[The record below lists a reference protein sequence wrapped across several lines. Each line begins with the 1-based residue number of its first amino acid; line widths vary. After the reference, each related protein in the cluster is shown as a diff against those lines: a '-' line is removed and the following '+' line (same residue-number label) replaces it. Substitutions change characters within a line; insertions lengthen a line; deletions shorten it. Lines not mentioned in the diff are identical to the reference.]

1 MIKFLSNKKIY
12 LDNAGATPLDK
23 KVAKTMAIC
32 ERKYFSNPSAIFT
45 DGVKVRSVIDEARL
59 KIAKLINAHSDEII
73 FTGSGTESDALALL
87 GVVRGWRIKNKDMI
101 PHIITTKIEHP
112 AILENCRL
120 LESLGE
126 SEVTYISVNKD
137 GIIKL
142 EELEESLK
150 ENTVL
155 VSVMYANNEIG
166 TIQPIQEIA
175 KIIRRFRKQKKEE
188 QIRFLRSSDEGK
200 RGARPFK
207 NELIPPFSQFV
218 DLPYFHTDAC
228 QAVNYLF
235 TENIEKL
242 GVDLMTFN
250 SSKIYGPKGVGIL
263 YKKRNIELCPLYGG
277 GGQEFGLRSGTESAA
292 LITSVAEAFSI
303 TNKIKQ
309 KESERLIKIRDYG
322 IDKLLSLSKISGY
335 KIILNGDKNKRL
347 PNNINISVSGI
358 SSELLVIEL
367 SARSIFVS
375 EKSACKGNDSS
386 KSYVIDAIR
395 KVCPKKGTEADGSLR
410 ISLGR
415 DTKKGDMDILYKSL
429 KDILIKYK
437 KWK

>member
-1 MIKFLSNKKIY
+1 MIKFLSHKKIY
-12 LDNAGATPLDK
+12 LDNAGSTPLDK
-23 KVAKTMAIC
+23 KVAKTMATC
-32 ERKYFSNPSAIFT
+32 EKKYFSNPSAIFT
-45 DGVKVRSVIDEARL
+45 DGVNARGVIEDARL

-87 GVVRGWRIKNKDMI
+87 GVVRGWRIKNKDMV

-126 SEVTYISVNKD
+126 SEVTYISVDKD

-142 EELEESLK
+142 KELEESLK

-175 KIIRRFRKQKKEE
+175 KIIRRFRKKKQEE
-188 QIRFLRSSDEGK
+188 QNF
-200 RGARPFK
+200 
-207 NELIPPFSQFV
+207 
-218 DLPYFHTDAC
+218 PYFHTDAC

-250 SSKIYGPKGVGIL
+250 SSKIYGPKGVGVL

-277 GGQEFGLRSGTESAA
+277 GGQEFGLRSGTESVA

-415 DTKKGDMDILYKSL
+415 DTKKGDMDILCREL
-429 KDILIKYK
+429 KNILAKYSKYISTK
-437 KWK
+437 K

>member
-1 MIKFLSNKKIY
+1 MKLLPNKKIY
-12 LDNAGATPLDK
+12 FDNAGATQIDK
-23 KVAKTMAIC
+23 KVSKIMATY
-32 ERKYFSNPSAIFT
+32 ERGYFANPSAIFT
-45 DGVKVRSVIDEARL
+45 DGVKVRSVIDDARN

-87 GVVRGWRIKNKDMI
+87 GVVRGWRIKNKGI
-101 PHIITTKIEHP
+101 LPHVITTQIEHP

-126 SEVTYISVNKD
+126 AEVTYISVDKD
-137 GIIKL
+137 GIVKL
-142 EELEESLK
+142 DELEDSLK

-175 KIIRRFRKQKKEE
+175 KIIRRFRKSEEEKQKHF
-188 QIRFLRSSDEGK
+188 IRSSIDAGQ
-200 RGARPFK
+200 GARPLK
-207 NELIPPFSQFV
+207 NVSVFPL
-218 DLPYFHTDAC
+218 LHTDAC

-250 SSKIYGPKGVGIL
+250 SSKIYGPKGAGVL
-263 YKKRNIELCPLYGG
+263 YKKRDIELCPLYGG
-277 GGQEFGLRSGTESAA
+277 GGQEFGLRPGTESVA
-292 LITSVAEAFSI
+292 LIAGLAEAFTI

-309 KESERLIKIRDYG
+309 KESDRLTRIRDYG
-322 IDKLLSLSKISGY
+322 ISKLLALSGVSGY
-335 KIILNGDKNKRL
+335 RIILNGDKVRRL
-347 PNNINISVSGI
+347 PNNINISVLGI

-375 EKSACKGNDSS
+375 EKSACKSDDSN
-386 KSYVIDAIR
+386 KSYVISAIR
-395 KVCPKKGTEADGSLR
+395 KVCPKGGSKTDGSLR

-415 DTKKGDMDILYKSL
+415 DTKKGDIDVLVSSL
-429 KDILIKYK
+429 KKILDKYS

>member
-1 MIKFLSNKKIY
+1 M
-12 LDNAGATPLDK
+12 AT
-23 KVAKTMAIC
+23 C
-32 ERKYFSNPSAIFT
+32 EREYFANPSAIFT
-45 DGVKVRSVIDEARL
+45 DGVKVRSIIDDARN

-73 FTGSGTESDALALL
+73 FTGSGTESDALAVL
-87 GVVRGWRIKNKDMI
+87 GVVRGWRIKNKGVL
-101 PHIITTKIEHP
+101 PHVVTTKIEHP

-126 SEVTYISVNKD
+126 AEVTYISVDKD

-142 EELEESLK
+142 DELEDSLK

-175 KIIRRFRKQKKEE
+175 KIIRHFKKASH
-188 QIRFLRSSDEGK
+188 LTT
-200 RGARPFK
+200 P
-207 NELIPPFSQFV
+207 L
-218 DLPYFHTDAC
+218 FHTDAC

-250 SSKIYGPKGVGIL
+250 SSKIYGPKGAGVL
-263 YKKRNIELCPLYGG
+263 YKKRDIELCPLYGG
-277 GGQEFGLRSGTESAA
+277 GGQEFGLRPGTESVA
-292 LITSVAEAFSI
+292 LIAGLAEAFDI

-309 KESERLIKIRDYG
+309 KESERLTKIRDYG
-322 IDKLLSLSKISGY
+322 IEKLLALSGVSGY
-335 KIILNGDKNKRL
+335 RIILNGDKVRRL
-347 PNNINISVSGI
+347 PNNINISILGI

-367 SARSIFVS
+367 SALSIFVS
-375 EKSACKGNDSS
+375 EKSACKSDDSN
-386 KSYVIDAIR
+386 KSYVINAIR
-395 KVCPKKGTEADGSLR
+395 KVCPKDGSKIDGSLR

-415 DTKKGDMDILYKSL
+415 DTNKGDIDVLVSSL
-429 KDILIKYK
+429 KNILDKYR